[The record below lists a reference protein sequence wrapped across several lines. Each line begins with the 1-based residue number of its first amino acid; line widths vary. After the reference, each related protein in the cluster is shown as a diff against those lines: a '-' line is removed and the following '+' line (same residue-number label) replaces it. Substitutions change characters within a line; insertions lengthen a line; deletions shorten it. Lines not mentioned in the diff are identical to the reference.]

1 MSYCKIDFLLRKEY
15 LLCNHKKEI
24 MDVKSIMECERKSLE
39 KMKRYQLPNKFKKIG
54 IGIILISVVTIIL
67 NKMSIDNIDLK
78 LTAKYGILLGLL
90 VVSISKEK
98 IEDELITNL
107 RMQSYTFAFI
117 AGVLITLTNPLFSYL
132 ANTVLEK
139 QQEIF
144 QGIGDWQVLWIL
156 LSIQVFYF
164 EFLKR
169 MNK

>member
-1 MSYCKIDFLLRKEY
+1 M
-15 LLCNHKKEI
+15 N
-24 MDVKSIMECERKSLE
+24 VKSKMECERRSLE
-39 KMKRYQLPNKFKKIG
+39 KMKKYQLPNKFKKIG
-54 IGIILISVVTIIL
+54 IGIIVLSVATIIT
-67 NKMSIDNIDLK
+67 NKLSIDNIDLT
-78 LTAKYGILLGLL
+78 LIAKYGILLGLL

-107 RMQSYTFAFI
+107 RMQSYSFAFI

-132 ANTVLEK
+132 ANIVFEK
-139 QQEIF
+139 QQENF

-156 LSIQVFYF
+156 LSVQVFYF